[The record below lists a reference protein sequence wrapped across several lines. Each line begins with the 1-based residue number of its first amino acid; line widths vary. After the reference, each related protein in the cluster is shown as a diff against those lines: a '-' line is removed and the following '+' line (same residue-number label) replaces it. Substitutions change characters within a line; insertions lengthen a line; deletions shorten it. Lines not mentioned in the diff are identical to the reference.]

1 MDIKI
6 SRKSKISEF
15 PSAYYIEFFSLRRDN
30 CIIICFVVFVCGW
43 DKIFKA
49 ECCIGFKLAR
59 NGIETIGSWVSIF
72 DILVIGDF
80 PKGIIALTRS
90 RTKPYFFTCSLRIF
104 INSYSLFWLYD
115 WLGRQGEI
123 VLAKMAFTFR
133 LVLCFFIVS
142 ELYLRLISIGFN
154 FIVSIVDF
162 IELAEGLKAG
172 FIIVLVVMSI
182 LELINV
188 ADIREVLSIGKA
200 FSL

>member
-1 MDIKI
+1 
-6 SRKSKISEF
+6 
-15 PSAYYIEFFSLRRDN
+15 
-30 CIIICFVVFVCGW
+30 
-43 DKIFKA
+43 
-49 ECCIGFKLAR
+49 
-59 NGIETIGSWVSIF
+59 
-72 DILVIGDF
+72 
-80 PKGIIALTRS
+80 
-90 RTKPYFFTCSLRIF
+90 
-104 INSYSLFWLYD
+104 
-115 WLGRQGEI
+115 
-123 VLAKMAFTFR
+123 MAFTFR